1 MELLKEVATIS
12 GKPGL
17 YRILKPTR
25 TGVIVESIDEK
36 KQKLVINK
44 TTRVSVLSDISVYT
58 RISNTHMMP
67 LNGIFRAMRKRF
79 GAQLPIDG
87 KTATDAQLT
96 DFLVTFAP
104 EYDRNRVHPSDIQK
118 IISWYNILMKH
129 WPEAVPTKS
138 DKPAA
143 AVPAQA
149 APEVPVVDMSAPQP
163 EEPEAETAPAEPEP
177 VAEVPAAEAAP
188 AEPAA
193 EEAPAVEAPKKK
205 PRARKKPATE
215 EAKAA

>member
-67 LNGIFRAMRKRF
+67 LNGIFRAMRNRF
-79 GAQLPIDG
+79 GAELPIDG
-87 KTATDAQLT
+87 KTATDTELAE
-96 DFLVTFAP
+96 FLVKFAP
-104 EYDRNRVHPSDIQK
+104 EYDRNRVHSSDIQK

-138 DKPAA
+138 DKSAPVNAA
-143 AVPAQA
+143 QPT
-149 APEVPVVDMSAPQP
+149 PEVPVVDMSAPQP
-163 EEPEAETAPAEPEP
+163 EEPEAESASADPEP
-177 VAEVPAAEAAP
+177 VAETTTMEAPP
-188 AEPAA
+188 AE
-193 EEAPAVEAPKKK
+193 
-205 PRARKKPATE
+205 PATE
-215 EAKAA
+215 EASKKKPRSRKKAATEQAKAA

>member
-58 RISNTHMMP
+58 RISDTHMMP
-67 LNGIFRAMRKRF
+67 LGGIFRAMRGRF
-79 GAQLPIDG
+79 GAELPIDG
-87 KTATDAQLT
+87 KTATDAELAA
-96 DFLVTFAP
+96 FLVTFAP
-104 EYDRNRVHPSDIQK
+104 EYDRNRVHSSDIQK

-138 DKPAA
+138 ASPAPAA
-143 AVPAQA
+143 QP

-163 EEPEAETAPAEPEP
+163 EEPEEEPAPAASEPEP
-177 VAEVPAAEAAP
+177 VAAAPEEPVVDEAPAEAAP
-188 AEPAA
+188 AA
-193 EEAPAVEAPKKK
+193 EASKKK
-205 PRARKKPATE
+205 PRSRKKPATE

>member
-67 LNGIFRAMRKRF
+67 LNGIFRAMRGRF

-87 KTATDAQLT
+87 KTATDAELAA
-96 DFLVTFAP
+96 FLVTFAP
-104 EYDRNRVHPSDIQK
+104 EYDRSRVHSSDIQK

-138 DKPAA
+138 DKPAPA
-143 AVPAQA
+143 AQP
-149 APEVPVVDMSAPQP
+149 APEVPVVDMSVPQP
-163 EEPEAETAPAEPEP
+163 EEPEEEATPAEPEP
-177 VAEVPAAEAAP
+177 VAEIPAAEAAP

-193 EEAPAVEAPKKK
+193 EETSVAEVPKKK
-205 PRARKKPATE
+205 PRARKKPAAE